1 MSESLIGRA
10 KARLVSARSGG
21 DGGAE
26 QEIALK
32 KARTRVRKLQGDL
45 KDLRAELKESRE
57 ELRRTRAS
65 LRDPLADLPLPERV
79 AEVIAAVK
87 AENLTYLSAANL
99 TVLARQVHDADVSG
113 RPGLI
118 IETGAALG
126 GSAIAMAVA
135 KDPARP
141 MRVYDVFGM
150 IPEPSD
156 RDGEDVHQRYS
167 TIVSGESKGLG
178 GETYYGSRDNLY
190 DEVTDSFARHG
201 VAPPDHGVE
210 LVQGLFEDTL
220 VVDEPVAFAHLDGD
234 WYESTIVCLERIAPH
249 LVVGGRIVLD
259 DYFHYS
265 GARTAVDEY
274 FADRTDFRLERR
286 EKLHAVRIS

>member
-10 KARLVSARSGG
+10 KARLASARSGS
-21 DGGAE
+21 DEAAE
-26 QEIALK
+26 QEVALK
-32 KARTRVRKLQGDL
+32 QARTRVRKLQGDV

-57 ELRRTRAS
+57 ELKRTRAS
-65 LRDPLADLPLPERV
+65 LRDPLAEMPLPPRV

-87 AENLTYLSAANL
+87 AENLTYLSTANL
-99 TVLARQVHDADVSG
+99 TVLARQVHDADLSG

-150 IPEPSD
+150 IPEPSE
-156 RDGEDVHQRYS
+156 RDGEDVHRRYS

-178 GETYYGSRDNLY
+178 GETYYGYRDNLY
-190 DEVTDSFARHG
+190 DEVTDSFTRHG
-201 VAPPDHGVE
+201 VAPADHRVE

-220 VVDEPVAFAHLDGD
+220 VVEEPVAFAHLDGD

-286 EKLHAVRIS
+286 EKLHAVRTS